1 MKISKKVFLSLI
13 KENITEMAMDFDP
26 NMPERPHTDVQQK
39 LATGDTPIKKVPLPK
54 TDREGNNPSHNFQE
68 LLASQRYKQVIEK
81 LRGAGIQAPVTQISS
96 MQDAVSNPI
105 VSIMGGAHANIVNL
119 ESNNRTELAQLAV
132 DLVTKVWQIPEGMCQ
147 WDVEIID
154 LNQMNT
160 NFPEDQPEEENPD
173 EAKAEDAEEIIDDLS
188 KLNLERAKRR
198 FINLIVQGASKR
210 GHYMYQMVPE
220 ELERILPGQGN
231 ELMYNYAVL
240 MSTND
245 TLYWQ
250 MGEQMMGM
258 QKGSVGGREEVDRQ
272 TDPPTIKVRAANFPI
287 AVHECIKGWLEL
299 VATKGEKAAN
309 AVDQER
315 YMQAKSM
322 EDTIDKELWDLR
334 LGPAIWDRVLDRIP
348 VDLVTNKNTYG
359 YQNFLLMEIFSLPAK
374 KMLVLLKEVVGQTP
388 VGDRLL
394 NELIDAIKENMNQY
408 NQDMVSY
415 EANEAL
421 GIFNDDLDE
430 VADET
435 DEDELKNMLGNL
447 GIGLSDDDEDDDI
460 EDEEY

>member
-1 MKISKKVFLSLI
+1 MKISKKTFLSLI

-26 NMPERPHTDVQQK
+26 NIPERPHTDVQQK

-54 TDREGNNPSHNFQE
+54 TGREGDAPSHNYQE

-81 LRGAGIQAPVTQISS
+81 LRGAGVEAPVTQISS
-96 MQDAVSNPI
+96 MQDAMNSPI
-105 VSIMGGAHANIVNL
+105 VTIMGNAHANIVNL
-119 ESNNRTELAQLAV
+119 ESEHRIELAQLAV

-147 WDVEIID
+147 WDVQII
-154 LNQMNT
+154 NQRQMDT
-160 NFPEDQPEEENPD
+160 NFPQDQPEEENP
-173 EAKAEDAEEIIDDLS
+173 EEVEDTEEIINDLA

-210 GHYMYQMVPE
+210 GHYMYQMVPD

-231 ELMYNYAVL
+231 ELMYNYAIL

-272 TDPPTIKVRAANFPI
+272 TDPPTIKVRAVNFPI

-299 VATKGEKAAN
+299 VATKGEKAGN
-309 AVDQER
+309 ALDQER

-334 LGPAIWDRVLDRIP
+334 LGPAIWDKVLERIP
-348 VDLVTNKNTYG
+348 VELVTDKNTYG

-374 KMLVLLKEVVGQTP
+374 KMLVLLKEVVAQTP

-408 NQDMVSY
+408 NQDMVSH

-435 DEDELKNMLGNL
+435 DEDELKDILGSM
-447 GIGLSDDDEDDDI
+447 GIGLSDDDEDDDL

>member
-1 MKISKKVFLSLI
+1 MKISKKTFLSLI

-54 TDREGNNPSHNFQE
+54 TGREGDAPSHNYQE

-81 LRGAGIQAPVTQISS
+81 LRGAGVEAPVTQISS
-96 MQDAVSNPI
+96 MQDAMNSPI
-105 VSIMGGAHANIVNL
+105 VTIMGNAHANIVNL
-119 ESNNRTELAQLAV
+119 ESEHRIELAQLAV

-147 WDVEIID
+147 WDVQII
-154 LNQMNT
+154 NQRQMDT
-160 NFPEDQPEEENPD
+160 NFPQDQPEEENP
-173 EAKAEDAEEIIDDLS
+173 EEVEDTEEIINDLA

-210 GHYMYQMVPE
+210 GHYMYQMVPD

-231 ELMYNYAVL
+231 ELMYNYAIL

-272 TDPPTIKVRAANFPI
+272 TDPPTIKVRAVNFPI

-299 VATKGEKAAN
+299 VATKGEKAGN
-309 AVDQER
+309 ALDQER

-334 LGPAIWDRVLDRIP
+334 LGPAIWDKVLERIP
-348 VDLVTNKNTYG
+348 VELVTDKNTYG

-374 KMLVLLKEVVGQTP
+374 KMLVLLKEVVAQTP

-408 NQDMVSY
+408 NQDMVSH

-435 DEDELKNMLGNL
+435 DEDELKDILGSM
-447 GIGLSDDDEDDDI
+447 GIGLSDDDEDDDL

>member
-1 MKISKKVFLSLI
+1 MKISKKTFLSLI

-54 TDREGNNPSHNFQE
+54 TGREGDAPSHNYQE

-81 LRGAGIQAPVTQISS
+81 LRGAGVEAPVTQISS
-96 MQDAVSNPI
+96 MQDAMNSPI
-105 VSIMGGAHANIVNL
+105 VTIMGNAHANIVNL
-119 ESNNRTELAQLAV
+119 ESEHRIELAQLAV

-147 WDVEIID
+147 WDVQII
-154 LNQMNT
+154 NQRQMDT
-160 NFPEDQPEEENPD
+160 NFPQDQPEEENP
-173 EAKAEDAEEIIDDLS
+173 EEVEDTEEIINDLA

-210 GHYMYQMVPE
+210 GHYMYQMVPD

-231 ELMYNYAVL
+231 ELMYNYAIL

-272 TDPPTIKVRAANFPI
+272 TDPPTIKVRAVNFPI

-299 VATKGEKAAN
+299 VATKGEKAGN
-309 AVDQER
+309 ALDQER

-334 LGPAIWDRVLDRIP
+334 LGPAIWDKVLERIP
-348 VDLVTNKNTYG
+348 VELVTDKNTYG

-374 KMLVLLKEVVGQTP
+374 KMLVLLKEVVAQTP

-408 NQDMVSY
+408 NQDMVSH

-435 DEDELKNMLGNL
+435 DEDELKDILGSM
-447 GIGLSDDDEDDDI
+447 GIGLSDDDEEDDL

>member
-1 MKISKKVFLSLI
+1 MKISKKTFLSLI

-54 TDREGNNPSHNFQE
+54 TGREGDAPSHNYQE

-81 LRGAGIQAPVTQISS
+81 LRGAGVDAPVTQISS
-96 MQDAVSNPI
+96 MQDAMRSPI
-105 VSIMGGAHANIVNL
+105 VSIMGEAHANIVNL
-119 ESNNRTELAQLAV
+119 ESEHRTELAQLAV

-147 WDVEIID
+147 WDVQII
-154 LNQMNT
+154 NQGQMDT
-160 NFPEDQPEEENPD
+160 NFPQDQPEEENP
-173 EAKAEDAEEIIDDLS
+173 EEVEDTEEIIDDLS

-210 GHYMYQMVPE
+210 GHYMYQMVPD
-220 ELERILPGQGN
+220 ELERILPGKGN
-231 ELMYNYAVL
+231 ELMYNYAIL

-272 TDPPTIKVRAANFPI
+272 TDPPTIKVRAVNFPI

-299 VATKGEKAAN
+299 VATKGEKAGN
-309 AVDQER
+309 ALDQER

-334 LGPAIWDRVLDRIP
+334 LGPAIWDKVLERIP
-348 VDLVTNKNTYG
+348 IELVTDENTYG

-374 KMLVLLKEVVGQTP
+374 KMLVLLKEVVAQTS

-415 EANEAL
+415 ESNEAL

-430 VADET
+430 VANET
-435 DEDELKNMLGNL
+435 DDDELKDILGSM
-447 GIGLSDDDEDDDI
+447 GIGLSSDDDDDDL

>member
-1 MKISKKVFLSLI
+1 MKISKKTFLSLI

-26 NMPERPHTDVQQK
+26 NIPERPHTDVQQK

-54 TDREGNNPSHNFQE
+54 TGREGDAPSHNYQE

-81 LRGAGIQAPVTQISS
+81 LRGAGIDAPVTQISS
-96 MQDAVSNPI
+96 MQDAMNSPI
-105 VSIMGGAHANIVNL
+105 VTIMGNAHENIVNL
-119 ESNNRTELAQLAV
+119 ESEHRTELAQLAV

-147 WDVEIID
+147 WDVQII
-154 LNQMNT
+154 NMRQMDT
-160 NFPEDQPEEENPD
+160 NFPQDQPEEENP
-173 EAKAEDAEEIIDDLS
+173 EEVEDTEEIINDLA

-210 GHYMYQMVPE
+210 GHYMYQMVPD

-231 ELMYNYAVL
+231 ELMYNYAIL

-272 TDPPTIKVRAANFPI
+272 TDPPTIKVRAVNFPI

-299 VATKGEKAAN
+299 VATKGEKAGN
-309 AVDQER
+309 ALDQER

-334 LGPAIWDRVLDRIP
+334 LGPAIWDKVLERIP
-348 VDLVTNKNTYG
+348 VELVTDKNTYG

-374 KMLVLLKEVVGQTP
+374 KMLVLLKEVVAQTP

-408 NQDMVSY
+408 NQDMVSH

-435 DEDELKNMLGNL
+435 DEDELKDILGSM
-447 GIGLSDDDEDDDI
+447 GIGLSDDDEEDDL

>member
-1 MKISKKVFLSLI
+1 MKISKKTFLSLI

-54 TDREGNNPSHNFQE
+54 TGREGDAPSHNYQE

-81 LRGAGIQAPVTQISS
+81 LRGAGVEAPVTQISS
-96 MQDAVSNPI
+96 MQDAMNSPI
-105 VSIMGGAHANIVNL
+105 VSIMGNAHANIVNL
-119 ESNNRTELAQLAV
+119 ESEHRIELAQLAV

-147 WDVEIID
+147 WDVQII
-154 LNQMNT
+154 NQRQMDT
-160 NFPEDQPEEENPD
+160 NFPQDQPEEENP
-173 EAKAEDAEEIIDDLS
+173 EEVEDTEEIINDLA

-210 GHYMYQMVPE
+210 GHYMYQMVPD

-231 ELMYNYAVL
+231 ELMYNYAIL

-272 TDPPTIKVRAANFPI
+272 TDPPTIKVRAVNFPI

-299 VATKGEKAAN
+299 VATKGEKAGN
-309 AVDQER
+309 ALDQER

-334 LGPAIWDRVLDRIP
+334 LGPAIWDKVLERIP
-348 VDLVTNKNTYG
+348 VELVTDKNTYG

-374 KMLVLLKEVVGQTP
+374 KMLVLLKEVVAQTP

-408 NQDMVSY
+408 NQDMVSH

-435 DEDELKNMLGNL
+435 DEDELKDILGSM
-447 GIGLSDDDEDDDI
+447 GIGLSDDDEEDDL

>member
-1 MKISKKVFLSLI
+1 MKISKKTFLSLI

-54 TDREGNNPSHNFQE
+54 TGREGDAPSHNYQE

-81 LRGAGIQAPVTQISS
+81 LRGAGVQAPVTQISS
-96 MQDAVSNPI
+96 MQDAMRSPI
-105 VSIMGGAHANIVNL
+105 VSIMGEAHANIVSL
-119 ESNNRTELAQLAV
+119 ESEHRTELAQLAV

-147 WDVEIID
+147 WDVQII
-154 LNQMNT
+154 NQGQMDT
-160 NFPEDQPEEENPD
+160 NFPQDQPEEENP
-173 EAKAEDAEEIIDDLS
+173 EEVEDTEEIIDDLS

-210 GHYMYQMVPE
+210 GHYMYQMVPD
-220 ELERILPGQGN
+220 ELERILPGKGN
-231 ELMYNYAVL
+231 ELMYNYAIL

-272 TDPPTIKVRAANFPI
+272 TDPPTIKVRAVNFPI

-299 VATKGEKAAN
+299 VATKGEKAGN
-309 AVDQER
+309 ALDQER

-334 LGPAIWDRVLDRIP
+334 LGPAIWDKVLERIP
-348 VDLVTNKNTYG
+348 IELVTDENTYG

-374 KMLVLLKEVVGQTP
+374 KMLVLLKEVVAQTP

-415 EANEAL
+415 ESNEAL

-435 DEDELKNMLGNL
+435 DDDELKDILGSM
-447 GIGLSDDDEDDDI
+447 GIGLSSDEDDDDL

>member
-1 MKISKKVFLSLI
+1 MKISKKTFLSLI

-26 NMPERPHTDVQQK
+26 NIPERPHTDVQQK

-54 TDREGNNPSHNFQE
+54 TGREGDAPSHNYQE

-81 LRGAGIQAPVTQISS
+81 LRGAGVEAPVTQISS
-96 MQDAVSNPI
+96 MQDAMNSPI
-105 VSIMGGAHANIVNL
+105 VSIMGNAHANIVNL
-119 ESNNRTELAQLAV
+119 ESEHRIELAQLAV

-147 WDVEIID
+147 WDVQII
-154 LNQMNT
+154 NQRQMDT
-160 NFPEDQPEEENPD
+160 NFPQDQPEEENP
-173 EAKAEDAEEIIDDLS
+173 EEVEDTEEIINDLA

-210 GHYMYQMVPE
+210 GHYMYQMVPD

-231 ELMYNYAVL
+231 ELMYNYAIL

-272 TDPPTIKVRAANFPI
+272 TDPPTIKVRAVNFPI

-299 VATKGEKAAN
+299 VATKGEKAGN
-309 AVDQER
+309 ALDQER

-334 LGPAIWDRVLDRIP
+334 LGPAIWDKVLERIP
-348 VDLVTNKNTYG
+348 VELVTDKNTYG

-374 KMLVLLKEVVGQTP
+374 KMLVLLKEVVAQTP

-408 NQDMVSY
+408 NQDMVSH

-435 DEDELKNMLGNL
+435 DEDELKDILGSM
-447 GIGLSDDDEDDDI
+447 GIGLSDDDEEDDL